1 LPYQKN
7 DANMPASR
15 FAKVIT
21 PVKPLIR
28 KTRTQALMTS
38 SLTPPATD
46 ALICHLLKTGRDG
59 CTARFDR
66 ALFQLVLTHDEHEET
81 LDLGFS
87 GSRVLERL
95 LQVPGEVVSRE
106 ELMTYAWEGRV
117 VGQGSLNQQI
127 YTLRQ
132 ALFDAGNQIIQTL
145 PRRGYL
151 FNPQYLKVGQAQP
164 SIKAA
169 PLTVIAEKHGAVVM
183 DLAPSALPKTEQPKA
198 ARRYRSWQC
207 MALAGSGMMVLLGL
221 ATLGFRLASSSAP
234 SFTQTVDVGALEVLY
249 VEKSQHLLDSL
260 IKETGLLVDTMS
272 NMSAEPARLIVNM
285 SPGFYEIRCL
295 QGDGRVNWLKVHKS
309 RVQTISSDHLQ
320 ECLQ

>member
-1 LPYQKN
+1 
-7 DANMPASR
+7 
-15 FAKVIT
+15 
-21 PVKPLIR
+21 
-28 KTRTQALMTS
+28 MTS
-38 SLTPPATD
+38 SLTPSATD
-46 ALICHLLKTGRDG
+46 AFVCPLLKTGQAG
-59 CTARFDR
+59 CMARFDR
-66 ALFQLVLTHDEHEET
+66 ALYQLVLTHEENEDI

-95 LQVPGEVVSRE
+95 LQAPGEVVSRE

-132 ALFDAGNQIIQTL
+132 ALFDSSNQIIQTL

-151 FNPQYLKVGQAQP
+151 FNPQYLSIEERKPVETGSVLIELPVP
-164 SIKAA
+164 ST
-169 PLTVIAEKHGAVVM
+169 TVVAS
-183 DLAPSALPKTEQPKA
+183 P
-198 ARRYRSWQC
+198 ARPGRRFGSWQTA
-207 MALAGSGMMVLLGL
+207 ALAGTGMMILLGL
-221 ATLGFRLASSSAP
+221 ATLGFRLASSSVP
-234 SFTQTVDVGALEVLY
+234 SFMQTVDVGALEVLY
-249 VEKSQHLLDSL
+249 VEKSQRLLDSL
-260 IKETGLLVDTMS
+260 VKETRPLVDTMA

-309 RVQTISSDHLQ
+309 RVQTIPSDHLQ

>member
-1 LPYQKN
+1 
-7 DANMPASR
+7 
-15 FAKVIT
+15 
-21 PVKPLIR
+21 
-28 KTRTQALMTS
+28 MTS
-38 SLTPPATD
+38 SLTRSATD
-46 ALICHLLKTGRDG
+46 AFVCPPLKTGREG
-59 CTARFDR
+59 CSAQFDR
-66 ALFQLVLTHDEHEET
+66 ARYQLVLIHADKEEV

-95 LQVPGEVVSRE
+95 LQAPGEVVSRD
-106 ELMTYAWEGRV
+106 ELMVYAWEGRV

-151 FNPQYLKVGQAQP
+151 FNPQYLIAEQAQP
-164 SIKAA
+164 DEATTAPVVTEDAA
-169 PLTVIAEKHGAVVM
+169 MVPVELP
-183 DLAPSALPKTEQPKA
+183 APISVPASEQP
-198 ARRYRSWQC
+198 ARRHRSWQTL
-207 MALAGSGMMVLLGL
+207 ALAGSGLMVMLGL

-249 VEKSQHLLDSL
+249 VEKSQRLLDSL
-260 IKETGLLVDTMS
+260 INETRFLVDTMADI
-272 NMSAEPARLIVNM
+272 SAEPARLIVNM

-295 QGDGRVNWLKVHKS
+295 QDDGRVNWLKVHKS
-309 RVQTISSDHLQ
+309 RVQTIPSDHLQ